1 MNLIEILP
9 ILIPTMIFQI
19 IMQVYV
25 IKHVWSQSELNENVR
40 IWWIVSFIV
49 FNFLAI
55 SLYLFMMYKKDQKT
69 HHDETNPYFRR
80 GVLVITVI
88 SLQFFIL
95 QLIAFDQSFNQQ
107 ALVTWLGALIYT
119 LVILNEVLIS
129 TKHTSWIYPSSVVL
143 FIAALGIEYMTASTP
158 IQLMILMVL
167 IGILNVLPSKYSR
180 NIFVISLVVYFIFTL
195 LKVNQ
200 LFTQLNS
207 DSRIAYMYTN
217 TLFFVL
223 VFIAFSSLKRHL
235 IINQSLKE
243 TVETLKE
250 QAKTIEELTAK
261 EERSRLAA
269 DIHDHVGHT
278 LTTAI
283 IQLESALPL
292 VSPEEKLLKEKI
304 ELSKDQVRYGLN
316 QIRSLVSG
324 VDLLPHTSFVDNLS
338 DLIQKTKNST
348 QLEINF
354 DHESDPN
361 LILLQQRI
369 LLSATKEFITNALKH
384 GDAHEV
390 NILLS
395 SSKERLEMTL
405 SNDGHTTKSLTYGYG
420 LSHMDQAI
428 QSIGGFIK
436 VSSTDE
442 MGFTLYISIPLGGED
457 HA

>member
-25 IKHVWSQSELNENVR
+25 IKHAWNQHEIKESIR

-55 SLYLFMMYKKDQKT
+55 SLYLFLMYKRDQKVYK
-69 HHDETNPYFRR
+69 DEINPYFRR

-95 QLIAFDQSFNQQ
+95 QLIAFDQSFDQKS
-107 ALVTWLGALIYT
+107 LVVWLGALIYT
-119 LVILNEVLIS
+119 LVIVNEILIS
-129 TKHTSWIYPSSVVL
+129 TKHLTWVYPTSIVL
-143 FIAALGIEYMTASTP
+143 FSGALAIEYFTASTP
-158 IQLMILMVL
+158 IQIMILMVL
-167 IGILNVLPSKYSR
+167 IGILNVLPSKQSR
-180 NIFVISLVVYFIFTL
+180 YVFVISLVGYFVFTL

-200 LFTQLNS
+200 LFSQINA

-217 TLFFVL
+217 TLFFIL
-223 VFIAFSSLKRHL
+223 VFTAFSSLKRHL

-243 TVETLKE
+243 TVSMLKE
-250 QAKTIEELTAK
+250 QANTIEELTAK

-283 IQLESALPL
+283 IQLESA
-292 VSPEEKLLKEKI
+292 VTMISPEQNALKEKI
-304 ELSKDQVRYGLN
+304 QISKDQVKYGLN

-324 VDLLPHTSFVDNLS
+324 VDLLDHASFIDNLE
-338 DLIQKTKNST
+338 DLIQKTKAST
-348 QLEINF
+348 SLNIHF
-354 DHESDPN
+354 DHETQPY
-361 LILLQQRI
+361 LIPLQQRI
-369 LLSATKEFITNALKH
+369 LLSATKEFFTNALKH
-384 GDAHEV
+384 GKAKEV
-390 NILLS
+390 NILLTS
-395 SSKERLEMTL
+395 TQKRLDMTL
-405 SNDGHTTKSLTYGYG
+405 NNDGLPSTSMTYGYG

-428 QSIGGFIK
+428 QSIGGFMK
-436 VSSTDE
+436 VSSNDE
-442 MGFTLYISIPLGGED
+442 MGFSLYLSIPLGGES